1 MTNTQ
6 MLVMAYNSS
15 FDEEMCEEDY
25 DKIEVLS
32 SQIEEP
38 EEFLLT
44 PVSQLDT
51 EELEQRVQKEKGRKR
66 IVRVIVIVSL
76 ILLLFSVVL
85 VALSLYMSK
94 DIDKSVRN
102 SNEMLRRHNDRMSQ
116 GTQLREQHTL
126 PATVNVTLQH

>member
-1 MTNTQ
+1 
-6 MLVMAYNSS
+6 MLVMTYNSS
-15 FDEEMCEEDY
+15 FDEVMCDEDF

-38 EEFLLT
+38 DEFLLAPAT
-44 PVSQLDT
+44 QVDT
-51 EELEQRVQKEKGRKR
+51 EELAQRVQKEKGRKR
-66 IVRVIVIVSL
+66 IARVIVL
-76 ILLLFSVVL
+76 ISVIMFLFSVVL

-94 DIDKSVRN
+94 DIDKLVRN